1 MFPSVNES
9 LSQPSTMSV
18 TWLTPALPLVLP
30 AQAASQLPLTRR
42 ETPNP

>member
-18 TWLTPALPLVLP
+18 TWLTPALPLVL
-30 AQAASQLPLTRR
+30 ASQLPLTRR